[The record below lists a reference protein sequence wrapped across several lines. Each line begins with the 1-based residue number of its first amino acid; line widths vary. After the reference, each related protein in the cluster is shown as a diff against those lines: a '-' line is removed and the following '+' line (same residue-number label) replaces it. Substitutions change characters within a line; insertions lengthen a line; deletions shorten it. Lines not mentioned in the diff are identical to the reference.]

1 MTPAR
6 RDSVMRYTHTHLTGW
21 LIRRILSHTAEPE
34 DASSTTASLQ
44 QLPDDGTVFILKWQ
58 HHEEKH

>member
-1 MTPAR
+1 
-6 RDSVMRYTHTHLTGW
+6 MRYTHTHLTGW

-34 DASSTTASLQ
+34 DTSSTTASLQ